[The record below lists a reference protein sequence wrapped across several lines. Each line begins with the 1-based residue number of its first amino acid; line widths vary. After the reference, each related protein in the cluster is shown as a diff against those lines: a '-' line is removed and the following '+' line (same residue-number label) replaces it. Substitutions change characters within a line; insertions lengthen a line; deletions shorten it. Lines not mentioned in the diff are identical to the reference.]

1 MKTIALILVLAAVC
15 IADPVPQLKINYD
28 CGGLRTNCK
37 TSLANGGSTDNAEV
51 SYSCKRGAKCSTKTR
66 QNVDNYEYDA
76 PDYKYYYNYKT
87 YDINS
92 NCSRGANCRVNV
104 GGKKKRDLVAAMRSF
119 KK

>member
-15 IADPVPQLKINYD
+15 IADPLKITNN

-51 SYSCKRGAKCSTKTR
+51 NNTCRRGAKCATKTRQEVEDYSYDAPDYTYNYNYNTYNVNNDCKLGAKCSTH
-66 QNVDNYEYDA
+66 
-76 PDYKYYYNYKT
+76 
-87 YDINS
+87 
-92 NCSRGANCRVNV
+92 V
-104 GGKKKRDLVAAMRSF
+104 GGKKKRDLIAALRSF